1 MAKSLFIATGTEVA
15 IPAASSRYCACA
27 ITNISSRADET
38 LSQIVYRSAGTFSR
52 LWVRITANA
61 TTAPSTVRLRVNGS
75 NVNQVITIPAG
86 QTGTFED
93 TANSDVVT
101 SGQKVCYEMTAGAGG
116 TLTVRIISVLFEPS
130 AAGTTVSRLACD
142 ISGGAAF
149 ATASVNRFNQLVS
162 EISSGVGVESSA
174 QTFLSTAGTLKNLE
188 VLVRDNA
195 RTTATTVRS
204 RKNTGN
210 GNQVITIDAGT
221 TGVFEDTVNSDT
233 IAAGDNADTLVAT
246 LTGTQTLTIE
256 HIAIDFVTTNGVGFS
271 SYGRVGAFAQAE
283 PSTRF
288 PMIGGNAIVA
298 VVTGEPNSQVKTRM
312 SGIYSKLSVYVTA
325 NTINATV
332 NLTLRKNGANAN
344 QSIAIPSTGTGL
356 FTDSANTDYF
366 NSGDLINLQNVT
378 PDVTGS
384 QTITIRHF
392 SIQYTPLTDVEQDNI
407 RRYSLSQ
414 NVEEDNIRRYS
425 LRQNVDKLN
434 IRRYS
439 LFSLL
444 AIPNIRRYSLRQVVN
459 PQSIRKYSIWS
470 LVNALTVRRYNLL
483 QYLNAQNIRR
493 YSLRQFLNI
502 ENIRRYNIRQ
512 SLAAQTTRLY
522 QMFQN
527 VTAQNIRRYSLL
539 QYVTQLNIRRYGIR
553 ELVQATSI
561 RLYDVAAAIGV
572 IAVQSIRRYTI
583 YEYVSVPHIRRY
595 NILQQ
600 ISTESIRLY
609 NIAAPSIMMTV
620 ENIRRYDIKALITV
634 QTIRRYNI
642 LEFGKKLYSMLG
654 AGRKVELDQAAKILQ
669 DFIRGGY
676 PSESS

>member
-1 MAKSLFIATGTEVA
+1 MAKSLLVATGTEIV
-15 IPAASSRYCACA
+15 IPVASSRYCACA
-27 ITNISSRADET
+27 ITNITSRADET

-52 LWVRITANA
+52 LWVRITANT
-61 TTAPSTVRLRVNGS
+61 TTAPSTIRLRVNGA
-75 NVNQVITIPAG
+75 NVNQSITIPAG

-116 TLTVRIISVLFEPS
+116 ALTVRIISVLFEAS

-142 ISGGAAF
+142 IAGGAPF

-162 EISSGVGVESSA
+162 EISAGVGVESSA

-188 VLVRDNA
+188 VVVRDNA

-204 RKNTGN
+204 RKNLAN
-210 GNQVITIDAGT
+210 GNQLITINAGA
-221 TGVFEDTVNSDT
+221 TGVFEDTTNSDT

-246 LTGTQTLTIE
+246 LTGTTTLTIE

-298 VVTGEPNSQVKTRM
+298 QVTGETNSQVKTRV
-312 SGIYSKLSVYVTA
+312 SGIYSKLSVYITA

-332 NLTLRKNGANAN
+332 NLRLRKNGADAN
-344 QSIAIPSTGTGL
+344 QLIDIPSTGTGL
-356 FTDSANTDYF
+356 FTDNINSDYYDED
-366 NSGDLINLQNVT
+366 DLINLQNVT

-392 SIQYTPLTDVEQDNI
+392 SIQYLSLADVEQDSI
-407 RRYSLSQ
+407 HRYSIRQ

-425 LRQNVDKLN
+425 SRQNIDKLN

-444 AIPNIRRYSLRQVVN
+444 NIPSIRRYSLRELVN
-459 PQSIRKYSIWS
+459 PQSIRRYSIRS
-470 LVNALTVRRYNLL
+470 LVDALNKRRYTIL

-493 YSLRQFLNI
+493 YSSRQFVDKLN
-502 ENIRRYNIRQ
+502 
-512 SLAAQTTRLY
+512 
-522 QMFQN
+522 
-527 VTAQNIRRYSLL
+527 V
-539 QYVTQLNIRRYGIR
+539 RRYGLR
-553 ELVQATSI
+553 QLVQATSI
-561 RLYDVAAAIGV
+561 RLYDVAAAIGIV
-572 IAVQSIRRYTI
+572 AAQTIRKYTV
-583 YEYVSVPHIRRY
+583 YEYVSAPNTRLYSLRQLVENTSVRLYDIAAALYLVTVESIRKYTNFEFVSAPKIRRY
-595 NILQQ
+595 NILQE
-600 ISTESIRLY
+600 ISAQSIRLY
-609 NIAAPSIMMTV
+609 NVLEPTILVTT
-620 ENIRRYDIKALITV
+620 ENIRRYDLKQLITG

-642 LEFGKKLYSMLG
+642 IEFGKKLYSMLG
-654 AGRKVELDQAAKILQ
+654 AGGKVELEQAAKILQ

-676 PSESS
+676 PQ